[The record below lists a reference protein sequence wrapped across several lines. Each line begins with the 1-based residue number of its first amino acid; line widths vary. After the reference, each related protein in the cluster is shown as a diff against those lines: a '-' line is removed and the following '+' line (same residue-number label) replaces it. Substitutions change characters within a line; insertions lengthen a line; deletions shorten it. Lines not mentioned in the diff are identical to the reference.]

1 MAAPR
6 RMPLLEPAASRRL
19 SRLASAAIR
28 LALAA
33 LVVWVACSTGMTFLR
48 LLHDAPDPVPNDA
61 ATPAASAGFD
71 WSRMADPGGSWRL
84 GDLGWTLAVRRLPTS
99 ELDRSWAVP
108 PIEVAGAALPGELE
122 NALLQ
127 GLRASRLAS
136 EVVPGGRRYAVDS
149 ATLRAMTTARK
160 AAGTTERAAKAKA
173 RGYGT
178 TDHFIAMAFLIAGKL
193 THLPGS
199 PLQKARA

>member
-149 ATLRAMTTARK
+149 ATLRAIARTTTVGDHERLVAARL
-160 AAGTTERAAKAKA
+160 AVRGDDEHWTVVEVVPGPTSAERPA
-173 RGYGT
+173 
-178 TDHFIAMAFLIAGKL
+178 
-193 THLPGS
+193 
-199 PLQKARA
+199 